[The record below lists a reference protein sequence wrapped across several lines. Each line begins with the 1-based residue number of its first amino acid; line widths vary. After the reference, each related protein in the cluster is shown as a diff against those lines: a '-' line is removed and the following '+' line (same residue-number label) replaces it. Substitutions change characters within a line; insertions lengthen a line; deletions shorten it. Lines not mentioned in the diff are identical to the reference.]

1 MQLRASSIAIAAAAV
16 FSAPAMAAHLPCSV
30 TDVTPTAEAC
40 QGWFEGN
47 LINSSPADNVA
58 QAAALALLGLPG
70 WTQPWVEKA
79 DFGSGNTITFGT
91 PMVGLTW
98 VGMHLGAAT
107 GAGGLGEPVTAFFR
121 IDFGATPTTSFMVNY
136 PGLSNAA
143 LYATQPVPE
152 PETYAL
158 LLAGLVVVGCMARR
172 RKGA

>member
-16 FSAPAMAAHLPCSV
+16 FSAPAIAAPPACSV
-30 TDVTPTAEAC
+30 TDVTPTAENC
-40 QGWFEGN
+40 VGWFAGN
-47 LINSSPADNVA
+47 LINNSPADNAA

-70 WTQPWVEKA
+70 WTQPWLEKA
-79 DFGSGNTITFGT
+79 DFASGNTITFSTEMFGET
-91 PMVGLTW
+91 F

-107 GAGGLGEPVTAFFR
+107 GAGGLGENATAFFR
-121 IDFGATPTTSFMVNY
+121 IIFDNPTTSFTVNY

-158 LLAGLVVVGCMARR
+158 MLAGLGIVGFMARR
-172 RKGA
+172 RKSV